1 MEIPPLDNEINKL
14 FELNNELLRLYKS
27 YVFYSNDVLI
37 RDEKRFIGS
46 VYKAPETMDEN
57 GNDSDRLILRIEYM
71 VFGSYTKE
79 KNVWIWADQ
88 SQSINKKNKTM
99 INNLRSSVIE
109 SLDQGSEIWTEK
121 LKSFCTHDYMV
132 IPTIEL
138 CKQLN
143 HLSIFV
149 SEKNKGYIFLTLERG
164 NIIDILIVKKIL
176 FNNIKN

>member
-1 MEIPPLDNEINKL
+1 MEIPPLDNKINKS

-46 VYKAPETMDEN
+46 VYKASETMNE
-57 GNDSDRLILRIEYM
+57 SDRLILRIEY
-71 VFGSYTKE
+71 VILGSYTKE

-109 SLDQGSEIWTEK
+109 SLDEGSEIWTEK
-121 LKSFCTHDYMV
+121 LKGFCTHDYLV
-132 IPTIEL
+132 ISTIEL

-143 HLSIFV
+143 HLSIYV
-149 SEKNKGYIFLTLERG
+149 SEKNKGYVFLTLERG